1 MARSA
6 WRTIIASR
14 YFYVRTYRRLL
25 FMIMVSL
32 SMSALLGIS
41 IAYVYFN
48 RPPRTFYATN
58 GITSPMQLNALEGP
72 NQTANFLLA
81 EEPPSIEAAKVIPK

>member
-6 WRTIIASR
+6 WRTTIASR

-25 FMIMVSL
+25 FMIMLSL
-32 SMSALLGIS
+32 SVSALLGMS
-41 IAYVYFN
+41 IVYVYFN
-48 RPPRTFYATN
+48 QPPRAFYATN
-58 GITSPMQLNALEGP
+58 GITSPMLLHSLNAP

-81 EEPPSIEAAKVIPK
+81 EEPPSTEAAKVIPK